1 MSFSIYMPTRWLFG
15 AGALNELGR
24 QPLPG
29 RTALLVSS
37 SGRSAKDSGSLYRV
51 MELLAHGGAEFRLFD
66 QVESNPSK
74 DTVMAGAG
82 SRGETAATSSSR
94 SAAAASWTP
103 PRP

>member
-1 MSFSIYMPTRWLFG
+1 MSFSIYMPTRWYFG

-51 MELLAHGGAEFRLFD
+51 MELLAHSGAEFRLFD
-66 QVESNPSK
+66 
-74 DTVMAGAG
+74 
-82 SRGETAATSSSR
+82 
-94 SAAAASWTP
+94 
-103 PRP
+103 

>member
-1 MSFSIYMPTRWLFG
+1 MPTRWLFG

-74 DTVMAGAG
+74 DTVMA
-82 SRGETAATSSSR
+82 ETAATSSSR